1 LEDNIGKQRGKIEAF
16 APSLPGL
23 GFVADCFCIFRDY
36 FALTSSRAQRQAL
49 PCTGKA
55 QEQMLKRM
63 AKRMNSVWAKAAA
76 LL

>member
-1 LEDNIGKQRGKIEAF
+1 LGENIGKLRGKSEAS

-23 GFVADCFCIFRDY
+23 GSDPDRFCIFRDY
-36 FALTSSRAQRQAL
+36 FALTSSQAQRQAL